1 MEKKLGSFSVRK
13 VGNSTALTVPSKA
26 RVKLGERFELTQKDN
41 DTLIY
46 KKAIDSNPWFNGEYD
61 DIDFKKEIAKVGNPD
76 TMQVGKENVAS
87 NQETLFG

>member
-13 VGNSTALTVPSKA
+13 VGNSIALTVPSKA
-26 RVKLGERFELTQKDN
+26 GVKLGERFELFQKDN

-46 KKAIDSNPWFNGEYD
+46 KKAIDSNPWFNEECN

-76 TMQVGKENVAS
+76 TMQVGKENIPW
-87 NQETLFG
+87 